1 VALTGET
8 NTAGN
13 ILMRKPLGNL
23 SLCMPRRRMEKHIY
37 IFLTHCGRVIQICV
51 FNMVKLVTSA
61 SSP

>member
-13 ILMRKPLGNL
+13 ILMKKSLGNL

-37 IFLTHCGRVIQICV
+37 IFLTHCWRVRQICV
-51 FNMVKLVTSA
+51 F
-61 SSP
+61 